1 MSPPSQGEQ
10 VIPRIP
16 RQVIVFTM
24 PAGVSLRPGV
34 PVLPV
39 LLPHPADHCRHSQCR
54 CSKFHGLGCVFRPR
68 YLFLVDHDPLNEQPQ
83 QLWRQ
88 LRDIRV
94 PLCFIKEAVRP
105 VHGFPQALAL
115 SLSVEYRWRFPPHTG
130 VLPLRRA
137 RDVSRCERRLHGAR
151 LCQKVISGSVN
162 SPNPIFYALHGK
174 KYFRMRGIVF

>member
-1 MSPPSQGEQ
+1 M
-10 VIPRIP
+10 IPRKP

-39 LLPHPADHCRHSQCR
+39 LLSYPADHCRHSQCR
-54 CSKFHGLGCVFRPR
+54 YSKSPR
-68 YLFLVDHDPLNEQPQ
+68 SGAHVTSFLWTTILLMNSHSNSGGSSVISVYRFALSRK
-83 QLWRQ
+83 LS
-88 LRDIRV
+88 V
-94 PLCFIKEAVRP
+94 PFTVSRRRWI
-105 VHGFPQALAL
+105 

-137 RDVSRCERRLHGAR
+137 RDASRRERRLHGAR

-162 SPNPIFYALHGK
+162 SPNPIFYALHVK

>member
-1 MSPPSQGEQ
+1 MSPPHRGNKRFPGYPGRS
-10 VIPRIP
+10 
-16 RQVIVFTM
+16 
-24 PAGVSLRPGV
+24 SCLRCLPGFLC
-34 PVLPV
+34 VLGFWCFQCFFHI
-39 LLPHPADHCRHSQCR
+39 LLTTANAVVVNL
-54 CSKFHGLGCVFRPR
+54 HGLGRVFRPR

-105 VHGFPQALAL
+105 VHSFPQALDL
-115 SLSVEYRWRFPPHTG
+115 SLSVEYRWHFPPHTG

-137 RDVSRCERRLHGAR
+137 RDASRCERRLHGAR